1 MQKELKDLF
10 RTIWRNSNLIGITN
24 EDLEVFASKDTTTII
39 ADFQAEQ
46 NSQGTFQS
54 LCHNVQE
61 KLGQQAR
68 KGYVENILI
77 YIDMPKGE
85 QGLTMQDLETLNG
98 MQQAIAPNVCQIL
111 AIGTHTAGFLRI
123 AVVIGMNKMKTSPTF
138 FSCKGK
144 KIFAFSDT
152 HGLHRQLE
160 IPESADILIC
170 AGDAVEDNLNPAD
183 YEDFLNWYKS
193 QPAKLRLFTPGNHE
207 LSFDI
212 APLWAETLFK
222 TDDIVLLHDGTF
234 SYDGINFA
242 AITEDTARDIEILP
256 KEIDIVITHHPPV
269 GILDCGVGSESIRK
283 AIETMKPRYHLF
295 GHAHQEGCKSL
306 KEYSTTFINT
316 SHCNELKNTSYE
328 HKSDD

>member
-39 ADFQAEQ
+39 ADFQTEQ

-98 MQQAIAPNVCQIL
+98 MQQAIAPNACQIL

-160 IPESADILIC
+160 IPQSA
-170 AGDAVEDNLNPAD
+170 
-183 YEDFLNWYKS
+183 S
-193 QPAKLRLFTPGNHE
+193 TPFVISATS
-207 LSFDI
+207 SFVNSV
-212 APLWAETLFK
+212 F
-222 TDDIVLLHDGTF
+222 
-234 SYDGINFA
+234 
-242 AITEDTARDIEILP
+242 ILP
-256 KEIDIVITHHPPV
+256 GRLLPKSIMIRACAVATSVIQPP
-269 GILDCGVGSESIRK
+269 
-283 AIETMKPRYHLF
+283 T
-295 GHAHQEGCKSL
+295 
-306 KEYSTTFINT
+306 
-316 SHCNELKNTSYE
+316 
-328 HKSDD
+328 

>member
-1 MQKELKDLF
+1 MKVNGLTTKGKVLDNPFGGKAVTAYCAGLAVCF
-10 RTIWRNSNLIGITN
+10 FHKVTLIQP
-24 EDLEVFASKDTTTII
+24 EVYPGNTLLDIYHIKIICEYLWKDTTQQLFAI
-39 ADFQAEQ
+39 
-46 NSQGTFQS
+46 
-54 LCHNVQE
+54 HNAKVTNTYE
-61 KLGQQAR
+61 IMCMRGRGCNWVLR
-68 KGYVENILI
+68 
-77 YIDMPKGE
+77 
-85 QGLTMQDLETLNG
+85 LTRY
-98 MQQAIAPNVCQIL
+98 
-111 AIGTHTAGFLRI
+111 LRI
-123 AVVIGMNKMKTSPTF
+123 AVVIGMDKMKTLPTF

-242 AITEDTARDIEILP
+242 AITEDTARDIEILS
-256 KEIDIVITHHPPV
+256 KEIDIVIAHHPPV